1 MRYQAILF
9 DMDGTLVPMDQD
21 LFVKVYMKE
30 LCGALCPLG
39 VEPQLLVQT
48 VWDGVRA
55 MVKNDGSR
63 TGEEVFWQVFA
74 HKTQQPA
81 ERFQPTC
88 NEFYRTRF
96 HNARP
101 ATGPNPLAR
110 EAVAL
115 AHRLAPHVALATNPL
130 FPIDGQITRMSWV
143 GLSPADF
150 DLVTSYESDRF
161 CKPNPA
167 YYAEVCRRLGVE
179 PAACLMIGND
189 DEEDGWAAS
198 SLGMDV
204 YLVTDCRIPSK
215 ARPWQGRMGSF
226 TELMDWLKGLEP

>member
-21 LFVKVYMKE
+21 VFVKAYMKE
-30 LCGALCPLG
+30 LCGALRPLG

-74 HKTQQPA
+74 DKTHQPA
-81 ERFQPTC
+81 ARFQPTC

-96 HNARP
+96 HNARSS
-101 ATGPNPLAR
+101 TGPNPLAR

-115 AHRLAPHVALATNPL
+115 AHRLAPRVALATNPL
-130 FPIDGQITRMSWV
+130 FPMDGQITRMSWV

-167 YYAEVCRRLGVE
+167 YYMEVCRRLGASPE
-179 PAACLMIGND
+179 ACLMIGND

-204 YLVTDCRIPSK
+204 YLVTDSRIPSK
-215 ARPWQGRMGSF
+215 TRPWQGRMGSF
-226 TELMDWLKGLEP
+226 AELMDCLKGQEA